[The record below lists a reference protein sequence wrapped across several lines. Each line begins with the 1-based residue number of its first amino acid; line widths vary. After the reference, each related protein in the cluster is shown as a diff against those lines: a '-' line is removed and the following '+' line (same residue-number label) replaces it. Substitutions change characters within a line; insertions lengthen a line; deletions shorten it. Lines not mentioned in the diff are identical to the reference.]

1 MAHKNPLRENTHPQ
15 EALGPDEILGTN
27 ERQVTRIT
35 MATGEE
41 ICVVTGETLSK
52 MGKDGV
58 YVNADVTS
66 LHLGADGNPLILSSG
81 FLRQSYTGHLITLP
95 EQLVICTSRF
105 HRHANRNV
113 FVGLDGSS
121 LGSGVGICTQC
132 QRILTTIYIVA
143 AILGFGV
150 ILGLYSGLR
159 SFY

>member
-27 ERQVTRIT
+27 DQQVTKIT

-58 YVNADVTS
+58 YQNVDVTTT
-66 LHLGADGNPLILSSG
+66 HLGPDGVPLMFSSG
-81 FLRQSYTGHLITLP
+81 FLRQSYTGQLITSP
-95 EQLVICTSRF
+95 EQWAVCTSRF

-121 LGSGVGICTQC
+121 FGNGEGICAEC
-132 QRILTTIYIVA
+132 QRILTTIYVVMT
-143 AILGFGV
+143 ILGFGV
-150 ILGLYSGLR
+150 LLGLYGALR
-159 SFY
+159 SLY